1 MKKYKFKIVTVMLAG
16 IVLSSS
22 CKKELNIL
30 NPNSPTLA
38 QASTETGLISLAAGS
53 IYVNG
58 FVNGNGWLGNS
69 FFSLEYG
76 FDELLADD
84 VASPDAN
91 QNVNVVNLPASVI
104 FTDGTPTV
112 NVNPT
117 SQVANLRLNNTRAT
131 QSQNM
136 FYYEWNSMYQLNN
149 AANQILALVGTVPL
163 SGDAA
168 NKQATLKAWAYWW
181 KGYAYARIGSSYYSG
196 IINNAVGVTNPNY
209 VLSSAI
215 IAESNKNLAAAS
227 AQLSSISNTTTYSA
241 LMAQLLP
248 SFVQTGH
255 GGVPTPAAFIDN
267 INTLEARNLLANT
280 RTSAM
285 TPADWQTII
294 TLTTAG
300 IQSQDNVFTMRTT
313 SLNGLVGATSGCVA
327 LNTSGPPQNSIFQ
340 IQERLVQDFKP
351 GDQRF
356 AKNFTGDTTINQ
368 VGGYTFSSR
377 WELLN
382 AALTPIPAINSAV
395 NSIQYADNTPGNQEI
410 YIAGSYEENALML
423 AEALINTGQV
433 EQGLALVDAVR
444 AYQLA
449 GLAPVAGTGLTTAQ
463 ALEELRK
470 ERRIGLLFRGTAF
483 YDARRWGVI
492 YDISKGGGRTGCVV
506 LTPDG
511 VLHTNVTINYN
522 FMDYWDVPADESV
535 LNPPASG
542 SAPIKNPN
550 Y

>member
-1 MKKYKFKIVTVMLAG
+1 MLAG
-16 IVLSSS
+16 IILSSS
-22 CKKELNIL
+22 CKKELNIE

-38 QASTETGLISLAAGS
+38 QASTETGLVSLAAGS

-58 FVNGNGWLGNS
+58 FVNGNTWLGTS

-76 FDELLADD
+76 YDELLADD

-117 SQVANLRLNNTRAT
+117 SQAANLRVNNTRAT
-131 QSQNM
+131 KSQNM

-149 AANQILALVGTVPL
+149 AANQILALAGTVPL

-168 NKQATLKAWAYWW
+168 TKRATLKAWAYWW
-181 KGYAYARIGSSYYSG
+181 KGYAYARIGSIYYSG

-209 VLSSAI
+209 VLSAAI
-215 IAESNKNLAAAS
+215 IAESNNNLAAAS
-227 AQLSSISNTTTYSA
+227 AQLSSISNTATYTT

-255 GGVPTPAAFIDN
+255 GGVPTPAAFIRN

-280 RTSAM
+280 RTSAL
-285 TPADWQTII
+285 TAANWQTII
-294 TLTTAG
+294 TLATAG
-300 IQSQDNVFTMRTT
+300 IQASDNVFTMRTT
-313 SLNGLVGATSGCVA
+313 NLNGLIGATSGSVA
-327 LNTSGPPQNSIFQ
+327 LNTSGPPQNSTFQ
-340 IQERLVQDFKP
+340 IQERLVQDFKS

-356 AKNFTGDTTINQ
+356 AKNFTADTTINQ

-382 AALTPIPAINSAV
+382 AALTPRPAI

-410 YIAGSYEENALML
+410 YIAGSYEENALTL
-423 AEALINTGQV
+423 AEAYINTGQV
-433 EQGLALVDAVR
+433 EQGLALIDAVR
-444 AYQLA
+444 VYQQA
-449 GLAPVAGTGLTTAQ
+449 GLATVAGTGLTTAQ

-470 ERRIGLLFRGTAF
+470 ERRIALLFRGTAF

-511 VLHTNVTINYN
+511 VLHQNVTINYN
-522 FMDYWDVPADESV
+522 FMDYWDVPADEFV

>member
-1 MKKYKFKIVTVMLAG
+1 MKKNKFKIVTVVLAG
-16 IVLSSS
+16 LVLYSS
-22 CKKELNIL
+22 CKKELNIQ
-30 NPNSPTLA
+30 NPNAPTLA
-38 QASTETGLISLAAGS
+38 QASNESGLISLAQGS

-58 FVNGNGWLGNS
+58 FMNGNYWLGNS

-84 VASPDAN
+84 VASQDAN

-104 FTDGTPTV
+104 FTDGTGTV
-112 NVNPT
+112 PVNPT
-117 SQVANLRLNNTRAT
+117 SQAANLRVNNTRAT

-136 FYYEWNSMYQLNN
+136 FYYEWNSMYELNN

-168 NKQATLKAWAYWW
+168 NKQATLRAWAYWW
-181 KGYAYARIGSSYYSG
+181 KGYAYARIGSIYYSG
-196 IINNAVGVTNPNY
+196 IINNAISTTNPNY
-209 VLSSAI
+209 VLSAAI

-227 AQLSSISNTTTYSA
+227 AQLSSISNTGTYTT
-241 LMAQLLP
+241 LMGQLLP

-280 RTSAM
+280 RTNAM
-285 TPADWQTII
+285 TTANWQTIL
-294 TLTTAG
+294 TLTSAG
-300 IQSQDNVFTMRTT
+300 IQSSDNVFTMNTA
-313 SLNGLVGATSGCVA
+313 SVNGLIGATSGSVA
-327 LNTSGPPQNSIFQ
+327 LNASGAPQNSIFQ
-340 IQERLVQDFKP
+340 IQERLVQDFKT

-356 AKNFTGDTTINQ
+356 AKNFTADTSINQ

-382 AALTPIPAINSAV
+382 AATIARPAINA
-395 NSIQYADNTPGNQEI
+395 IQYANSVAGNEEV
-410 YIAGSYEENALML
+410 YIAGSYEENALMR
-423 AEALINTGQV
+423 AEAYINTGQID
-433 EQGLALVDAVR
+433 QGLALVDAVR
-444 AYQLA
+444 VYQGA
-449 GLAPVAGTGLTTAQ
+449 GLTAVAGTGLTTAQ

-470 ERRIGLLFRGTAF
+470 ERRIALVFRGTAF

-492 YDISKGGGRTGCVV
+492 YDVSKGGGRTGCVV

-511 VLHTNVTINYN
+511 VLHTNATINYN
-522 FMDYWDVPADESV
+522 FMDYWDVPADEFV

>member
-1 MKKYKFKIVTVMLAG
+1 MKKYKFQIIIVMLAG

-22 CKKELNIL
+22 CKKELNIQ

-38 QASTETGLISLAAGS
+38 QASTETGLVSLAAGS

-58 FVNGNGWLGNS
+58 FMNGNYWLGNS

-117 SQVANLRLNNTRAT
+117 SQSANLRVNNTRAT

-149 AANQILALVGTVPL
+149 AANQILALAGTVPL

-168 NKQATLKAWAYWW
+168 NKQATLRAWAYWW
-181 KGYAYARIGSSYYSG
+181 KGYAYARIGSIYYSG
-196 IINNAVGVTNPNY
+196 IINNEISATNSNY

-227 AQLSSISNTTTYSA
+227 AQLSSISNTTTYTT

-285 TPADWQTII
+285 TAADWQTII

-300 IQSQDNVFTMRTT
+300 IQSSDNVFTLRTT
-313 SLNGLVGATSGCVA
+313 SLNGLASATSGCVA

-340 IQERLVQDFKP
+340 IQERLIQDFKS

-356 AKNFTGDTTINQ
+356 AKNFTADTTINQ

-382 AALTPIPAINSAV
+382 AALTPRPAI

-423 AEALINTGQV
+423 AEAYINTGQV

-444 AYQLA
+444 VYQQA
-449 GLAPVAGTGLTTAQ
+449 GLASVAGTGLTTAQ

-470 ERRIGLLFRGTAF
+470 ERRIALLFRGTAF

-492 YDISKGGGRTGCVV
+492 YDVSKGGGRTGCVV

-522 FMDYWDVPADESV
+522 FMDYWDVPADEFV

>member
-1 MKKYKFKIVTVMLAG
+1 MLAG
-16 IVLSSS
+16 VVLSSS
-22 CKKELNIL
+22 CKKDLNIQ

-38 QASTETGLISLAAGS
+38 QASTETGLVSLAAGS
-53 IYVNG
+53 VYVNG
-58 FVNGNGWLGNS
+58 FMNGNYWLGNS

-91 QNVNVVNLPASVI
+91 QNVNVINLPASVI
-104 FTDGTPTV
+104 FTDGTGTV
-112 NVNPT
+112 KVNPT
-117 SQVANLRLNNTRAT
+117 SQVANLRVNNTRAT

-168 NKQATLKAWAYWW
+168 TKQATLRAWAYWW
-181 KGYAYARIGSSYYSG
+181 KGYAYARIGSIYYSG
-196 IINNAVGVTNPNY
+196 IINNAISATNPNY
-209 VLSSAI
+209 VLSTAI

-227 AQLSSISNTTTYSA
+227 AQLSSISSGNTATYTA
-241 LMAQLLP
+241 LMKQLLP

-255 GGVPTPAAFIDN
+255 GGAPTPAAFIDN

-285 TPADWQTII
+285 TAANWQTII
-294 TLTTAG
+294 SLTTAG
-300 IQSQDNVFTMRTT
+300 IQSSDNVFTMRTT
-313 SLNGLVGATSGCVA
+313 DVNGLSGATSGCVA
-327 LNTSGPPQNSIFQ
+327 LNTSGPAQNSTFQ
-340 IQERLVQDFKP
+340 LQERLVQDFKS

-356 AKNFTGDTTINQ
+356 AKNILDTTAAINQ
-368 VGGYTFSSR
+368 VGGYTFSTR

-382 AALTPIPAINSAV
+382 AKLSPRPKI

-423 AEALINTGQV
+423 AEAYINTGQIDK
-433 EQGLALVDAVR
+433 GLALVDAVR
-444 AYQLA
+444 DYQLA
-449 GLAPVAGTGLTTAQ
+449 GLAHVAGTGLTLAQ

-470 ERRIGLLFRGTAF
+470 ERRIALLFRGTAF

-492 YDISKGGGRTGCVV
+492 YDVSKGGGRTGCVV

-511 VLHTNVTINYN
+511 VLHTNATINYN
-522 FMDYWDVPADESV
+522 FMDYWDVPADEFV

>member
-1 MKKYKFKIVTVMLAG
+1 MKKYKFKIVTMMLAG

-22 CKKELNIL
+22 CKKDLNIQ

-38 QASTETGLISLAAGS
+38 QASTETGLVSLAAGS

-58 FVNGNGWLGNS
+58 FMNGNYWLGNS

-84 VASPDAN
+84 VASQDAN
-91 QNVNVVNLPASVI
+91 QNVNVINLPASVI

-112 NVNPT
+112 KVNPT
-117 SQVANLRLNNTRAT
+117 SQAANLRVNNTRAT
-131 QSQNM
+131 QGQNM

-149 AANQILALVGTVPL
+149 AANQILALAGTVPL

-168 NKQATLKAWAYWW
+168 TKQATLKAWAYWW
-181 KGYAYARIGSSYYSG
+181 KGYAYARIGSIYYSG
-196 IINNAVGVTNPNY
+196 IINNEISATNPNY
-209 VLSSAI
+209 VLSAAI
-215 IAESNKNLAAAS
+215 IAESNRNLAAAS
-227 AQLSSISNTTTYSA
+227 AQLSSISNTATYTT

-267 INTLEARNLLANT
+267 INTIEARNLLVNT

-285 TPADWQTII
+285 TTANWQAII
-294 TLTTAG
+294 TLTKAG
-300 IQSQDNVFTMRTT
+300 IQSSDNVFTMRTT
-313 SLNGLVGATSGCVA
+313 AVNGLAGATSGCVA

-340 IQERLVQDFKP
+340 IQERLVQDFKT

-356 AKNFTGDTTINQ
+356 AKNFTPDTSINQ

-382 AALTPIPAINSAV
+382 AALTPRPAI

-423 AEALINTGQV
+423 AEAYINTGQV

-444 AYQLA
+444 DYQLA
-449 GLAPVAGTGLTTAQ
+449 GLAHVAGTGLTTAQ

-470 ERRIGLLFRGTAF
+470 ERRIALLFRGTAF

-492 YDISKGGGRTGCVV
+492 YDVSKGGGRTGCVV

-511 VLHTNVTINYN
+511 VLHQNVTINYN

-542 SAPIKNPN
+542 SAPITNPN

>member
-1 MKKYKFKIVTVMLAG
+1 MKKYKFKIVTVVLAG
-16 IVLSSS
+16 IVLSTS
-22 CKKELNIL
+22 CKKDLNIQ

-58 FVNGNGWLGNS
+58 FVNGNGWLGSS

-76 FDELLADD
+76 YDELLADD
-84 VASPDAN
+84 VASQDAN
-91 QNVNVVNLPASVI
+91 QNVNVINLPAQVI
-104 FTDGTPTV
+104 FTDGTPNV

-117 SQVANLRLNNTRAT
+117 SQVANLRVNNTRAS

-136 FYYEWNSMYQLNN
+136 FYYEWQSMYELNN
-149 AANQILALVGTVPL
+149 AANQILALVSTVPL

-168 NKQATLKAWAYWW
+168 NKVATLKAWAYWW
-181 KGYAYARIGSSYYSG
+181 KGYAYARIGSVYYSG
-196 IINNAVGVTNPNY
+196 IINNAVSATNPNY
-209 VLSSAI
+209 VLSAAI

-227 AQLSSISNTTTYSA
+227 AALSSITNTSTYTT
-241 LMAQLLP
+241 LMGQLLP

-255 GGVPTPAAFIDN
+255 GGVPTPTAFIHN
-267 INTLEARNLLANT
+267 INTLEARNLLVNT

-285 TPADWQTII
+285 TSTNWQTII

-300 IQSQDNVFTMRTT
+300 IQASDNVFTMRTT
-313 SLNGLVGATSGCVA
+313 NLNGLVGTTGGCVA

-340 IQERLVQDFKP
+340 IQERLIQDFKP

-356 AKNFTGDTTINQ
+356 AKNFKADTTINQ
-368 VGGYTFSSR
+368 VGGFTFSSR

-382 AALTPIPAINSAV
+382 AALNPVPAINA
-395 NSIQYADNTPGNQEI
+395 IQYADNTPGNEEI
-410 YIAGSYEENALML
+410 YIAGSYEENALMQ
-423 AEALINTGQV
+423 AEALINTGQID
-433 EQGLALVDAVR
+433 QGLALVDAVR
-444 AYQLA
+444 KYQGA
-449 GLAPVAGTGLTTAQ
+449 GLAAVSGTGLSLAQ
-463 ALEELRK
+463 AQEELRK
-470 ERRIGLLFRGTAF
+470 ERRIGLVFRGTAF

-522 FMDYWDVPADESV
+522 FMDYWDVPADEFV